1 MHTPDELRAG
11 ASGVYF
17 ARIWLPSHVARPA
30 TPVSA
35 HIICMPCHIFECV
48 YINSYLRRAHAR
60 NIPYIYIYM
69 YVCMY
74 IHMYIYTNAYR
85 LGASTVSDVARP
97 VTRESEYTRH
107 MYETWYLWVCQHINT
122 PTYIPLCVA
131 HVHMQSPLRCTRH
144 IMTCIFVN
152 VST

>member
-107 MYETWYLWVCQHINT
+107 MYET
-122 PTYIPLCVA
+122 
-131 HVHMQSPLRCTRH
+131 
-144 IMTCIFVN
+144 
-152 VST
+152 